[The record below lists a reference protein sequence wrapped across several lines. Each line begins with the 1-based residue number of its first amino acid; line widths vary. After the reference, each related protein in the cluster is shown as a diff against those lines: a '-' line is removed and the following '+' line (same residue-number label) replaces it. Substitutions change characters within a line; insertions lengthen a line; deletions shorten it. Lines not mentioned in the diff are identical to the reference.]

1 MHRLVRPLVLTALA
15 ACCGAALAAPAADD
29 QPHGRLPGWAQ
40 PQSYQL
46 DFKVDPRQQD
56 FSGTTTIK
64 VALTQASDHL
74 WLHGRE
80 LKVGK
85 VTVTDAA
92 GKAHV
97 GKYVDVAPQEGVVR
111 IDFGGTLKPQQ
122 ITLAIEY
129 TAPLNQQLQGLYK
142 VSHEGQPYAMTQMEP
157 ISARYAF
164 PGFDEP
170 AFKTPFD
177 IRLTIPSDEVGVANT
192 KQVKEVPAGAGWK
205 TLTFSTTKPL
215 PTYLVA
221 FGVGPW
227 DVVKG
232 PDISPTQY
240 RAQATE
246 LRGVA
251 AKGEGHRMQHVLSET
266 PSIIHTLEDYYG
278 FGYPW
283 DKLDLL
289 AAPDFSAGAMENPG
303 LVTFRDWLL
312 LIDPDSA
319 ANYVRGSFNVT
330 AHELAHQ
337 WTGDTVTMEWWDDLW
352 LNEAFATWMQQ
363 KVTQKVHPEYR
374 ADLDRVRG
382 AQGAMNGDSLV
393 TTRKIRQPITGNG
406 DIETA
411 FDGITY
417 QKGAAVL
424 GMFEGYVGES
434 TFQKGMRAYIQD
446 HKFSNATADDLINA
460 IAKAADKGDDFKQA
474 FKSFLNQPGVPY
486 VQTQLSQEGGKTV
499 LHLSQSRY
507 LPVGSKGNDQQVWGV
522 PMCVRYGTADGS
534 KVSCE
539 LLDKAQGTMVLNGA
553 SNPTWVLPNANGSG
567 YYRFAMAK
575 NDLVSLGK
583 QIGKLDD
590 AEQLAYADAV
600 YASFKHGD
608 IDAGT
613 VLAALK
619 PLTASKTREVATAP
633 LSSFNWIYNNL
644 AQNDAQ
650 RAKLAKWAT
659 DAYLPRLKQ
668 LGYQR
673 KANEADSDSLLRDV
687 LADELALVVKV
698 PEVRAELLKQGD
710 AVLKRKADGR
720 LDLAA
725 ADHDLLDTILG
736 VTVQERGKSA
746 VDALIAELPQTSD
759 PAYRNAI
766 LGGLSE
772 VADPSL
778 AVAVRNFGL
787 DKKVKVGEMAMLL
800 RGGRETRAQR
810 DVSWQWATTNYD
822 KIVERTGSF
831 AGGQLPGLIGGG
843 GCSKA
848 EADRLQDF
856 FKTRAK
862 DVTGADRG
870 LAQTSEATLLCSS
883 LAEKQD
889 PASILR

>member
-1 MHRLVRPLVLTALA
+1 MHRLVRPFVLTALA
-15 ACCGAALAAPAADD
+15 TCCAAALAAPAADD
-29 QPHGRLPGWAQ
+29 QPHGKLPRWAV
-40 PQSYQL
+40 PESYQL

-56 FSGTTTIK
+56 FSGTTRIK
-64 VALTQASDHL
+64 VKLDQASDHL

-85 VTVTDAA
+85 VTITDAA
-92 GKAHV
+92 GKKHA
-97 GKYVDVAPQEGVVR
+97 GKYVEVAPQEGVVR
-111 IDFGGTLKPQQ
+111 IDFGTTLKPQEL
-122 ITLAIEY
+122 TVAFEY

-142 VSHEGQPYAMTQMEP
+142 VSHKGQPYAMTQMEP
-157 ISARYAF
+157 ISARFAF

-170 AFKTPFD
+170 GFKTPFD
-177 IRLTIPSDEVGVANT
+177 IRLTIPNDEVGVANT
-192 KQVKEVPAGAGWK
+192 RQVKEEKAGDGWK

-232 PDISPTQY
+232 PDISAT
-240 RAQATE
+240 AQREGNLE
-246 LRGVA
+246 LRGIA
-251 AKGEGHRMQHVLSET
+251 AQGEGHRMQHVLGET

-312 LIDPDSA
+312 LLDPDSP

-337 WTGDTVTMEWWDDLW
+337 WTGDTVTLAWWDDLW

-424 GMFEGYVGES
+424 GMFEGYVGEP

-446 HKFSNATADDLINA
+446 HKFGNATADDLIDA
-460 IAKAADKGDDFKQA
+460 IAKAADKGNDFKQA

-486 VQTQLSQEGGKTV
+486 VQTRLSEENGKTV
-499 LHLSQSRY
+499 LHLTQSRY
-507 LPVGSKGNDQQVWGV
+507 LPVGSKGDAGQVWGV
-522 PMCVRYGTADGS
+522 PMCVRFATASGT

-539 LLDKAQGTMVLNGA
+539 LFDKAEGSMVLDDA
-553 SNPTWVLPNANGSG
+553 SKGTWVLPNANGSG

-575 NDLVSLGK
+575 NDLASLGK
-583 QIGKLDD
+583 QIDKLDD

-608 IDAGT
+608 LDAGD

-619 PLTASKTREVATAP
+619 PLTSSKTREVATAP
-633 LSSFNWIYNNL
+633 LTSFNWIYRNL
-644 AQNDAQ
+644 AQTDAE
-650 RAKLAKWAT
+650 RAKLAAWAKA
-659 DAYLPRLKQ
+659 AYLPRMQQ
-668 LGYQR
+668 LGYHR
-673 KANEADSDSLLRDV
+673 KANEADSDSLLRST
-687 LADELALVVKV
+687 LADELALTVTL

-710 AVLKRKADGR
+710 AALKRKADGR

-725 ADHDLLDTILG
+725 ADSDLLGAALG
-736 VTVQERGKSA
+736 VAVQERGKPA
-746 VDALIAELPQTSD
+746 VEALVAEVPQTSD
-759 PAYRNAI
+759 PALRNAM
-766 LGGLSE
+766 LDGLSQ
-772 VADPSL
+772 VKDPAL
-778 AVAVRNFGL
+778 ANQVRDFAL
-787 DKKVKVGEMAMLL
+787 DKKVKVGEMSMLL
-800 RGGRETRAQR
+800 RGSRDTRKAR
-810 DVSWQWATTNYD
+810 DESWQWATTHYD
-822 KIVERTGSF
+822 RIVDRTGSF
-831 AGGQLPGLIGGG
+831 SGGRLPELVGGG
-843 GCSKA
+843 GCSQD
-848 EADRLQDF
+848 EADRLQAF
-856 FKTRAK
+856 FKDRAK
-862 DVTGADRG
+862 QVSGAERG
-870 LAQTSEATLLCSS
+870 LAQATESTVLCHS
-883 LAEKQD
+883 LVQKQD
-889 PASILR
+889 AAAILR

>member
-1 MHRLVRPLVLTALA
+1 MRRIVRPLVLTALA
-15 ACCGAALAAPAADD
+15 ACCGAAFAATATD
-29 QPHGRLPGWAQ
+29 QPHGKLPRWAM
-40 PQSYQL
+40 PESYQL
-46 DFKVDPRQQD
+46 DFKVDPKQKD

-64 VALTQASDHL
+64 LKLEQASDHL

-80 LKVGK
+80 LKVSK

-92 GKAHV
+92 GKTQAA
-97 GKYVDVAPQEGVVR
+97 KYEDLAPLEGLAR
-111 IDFGGTLKPQQ
+111 IDFGGKLTPQELTL
-122 ITLAIEY
+122 TIEY

-170 AFKTPFD
+170 SFKTPFS
-177 IRLTIPSDEVGVANT
+177 IRLTIPTDEVGIANT
-192 KQVKEVPAGAGWK
+192 KQVKEEAAGEGWK

-232 PDISPTQY
+232 PDISATPYRTQV
-240 RAQATE
+240 TE
-246 LRGVA
+246 LRGIA

-266 PSIIHTLEDYYG
+266 PSIIHALEDYYG

-312 LIDPDSA
+312 LLDPDSPA
-319 ANYVRGSFNVT
+319 SYVRSSFNVT

-337 WTGDTVTMEWWDDLW
+337 WTGDTVTMGWWDDLW

-393 TTRKIRQPITGNG
+393 TTRKIRQPITGSG

-424 GMFEGYVGES
+424 GMFEGYVGEP
-434 TFQKGMRAYIQD
+434 TFQKGMRAYIQE

-460 IAKAADKGDDFKQA
+460 IAKAADKGNDFKQA

-486 VQTQLSQEGGKTV
+486 VQTKVTQEGGKTV

-507 LPVGSKGNDQQVWGV
+507 LPVGSKGDDKQVWGV

-553 SNPTWVLPNANGSG
+553 SNPTWMLPNANGSG

-575 NDLVSLGK
+575 DDLAKLGQ

-608 IDAGT
+608 LDAGD

-633 LSSFNWIYNNL
+633 LTSFNWIYRNL
-644 AQNDAQ
+644 AQTDAQ
-650 RAKLAKWAT
+650 RAKLAGWAK
-659 DAYLPRLKQ
+659 DAYLPRMTE
-668 LGYQR
+668 LGYHR
-673 KANEADSDSLLRDV
+673 KPNEADSDSLLRV
-687 LADELALVVKV
+687 TLAEELAEVVNA

-710 AVLKRKADGR
+710 AALKRKPDGR
-720 LDLAA
+720 LDLGA
-725 ADHDLLDTILG
+725 ADADLLGTALG
-736 VTVQERGKSA
+736 VAVQERGKPA

-759 PAYRNAI
+759 PAMRNAI
-766 LGGLSE
+766 LAGLSE
-772 VADPSL
+772 VNDPAL
-778 AVAVRNFGL
+778 AVQVRNFGL

-800 RGGRETRAQR
+800 RGGRDTRAQR
-810 DVSWQWATTNYD
+810 DASWQWATTNYD

-831 AGGQLPGLIGGG
+831 AGGQLPGLVGGG
-843 GCSKA
+843 GCSQA
-848 EADRLQDF
+848 EADRLQAF
-856 FKTRAK
+856 FKPRVK
-862 DVTGADRG
+862 DISGADRG
-870 LAQTSEATLLCSS
+870 LAQTTESTLLCNA
-883 LAEKQD
+883 LTEKQD
-889 PASILR
+889 AAAILR